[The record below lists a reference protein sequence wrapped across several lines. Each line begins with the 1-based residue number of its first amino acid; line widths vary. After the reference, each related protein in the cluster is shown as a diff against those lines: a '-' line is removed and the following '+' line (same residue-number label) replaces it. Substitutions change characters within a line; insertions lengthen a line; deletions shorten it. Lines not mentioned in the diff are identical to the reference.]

1 MFVPLAPPLAV
12 KIAPPVMLVAAGVL
26 AFFQG
31 DTGQTMPTDA
41 AVNVVQLLI
50 TALAA
55 GGTGTFLIKM
65 AAGEY
70 SKTRA
75 EQRAL
80 VKEERALER
89 ADDERRYTDHK
100 ELTAQLLA
108 AYNARIAGI
117 LNELALERQRS
128 DKLLTQ
134 MLSKIVPADR
144 DESA

>member
-1 MFVPLAPPLAV
+1 
-12 KIAPPVMLVAAGVL
+12 MLIAAGIL

-70 SKTRA
+70 GKTRA

-80 VKEERALER
+80 AKEERDLER
-89 ADDERRYTDHK
+89 AEDERRYLDHK
-100 ELTAQLLA
+100 DLTSQLVT
-108 AYNARIAGI
+108 AYNNRITG
-117 LNELALERQRS
+117 LLEQLALERQRS
-128 DKLLTQ
+128 DQLLVQMLDKLL
-134 MLSKIVPADR
+134 PH
-144 DESA
+144 DEGTPS